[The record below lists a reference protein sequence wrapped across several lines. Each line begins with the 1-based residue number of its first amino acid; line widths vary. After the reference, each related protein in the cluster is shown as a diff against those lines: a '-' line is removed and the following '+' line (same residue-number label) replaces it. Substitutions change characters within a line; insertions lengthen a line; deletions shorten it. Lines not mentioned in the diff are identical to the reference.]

1 MHYDD
6 FLDRTIYPGVETVY
20 RPCAGRETLSH
31 SGESPLPPPDWD
43 AGQQVGDFVIESI
56 LGSGV
61 TSTVYRVTEATTGRR
76 LALKLLRVREQESLT
91 TSRLGHRRVMPLLH
105 PSLVRIHGMHMLDGI
120 PAITMERVDGI
131 TLSELI
137 RSLGGDR
144 ALAFRI
150 AARVAVDIGGA
161 LQMLHG
167 SGLVH
172 RDIKPDNLL
181 IETNGQIRLIDYGL
195 VGSYDPEADPDARRG
210 YLAGSFWYMAPESI
224 CSQRYPPA
232 CDIYALGC
240 VLLEL
245 VADPSRLPEPQL
257 GMSLGETVGDI
268 DRVIP
273 VDTPEELRELIR
285 DMLDSNS
292 ENRPLAASVARIGS
306 GQSVSRVD
314 NQIAF
319 QPTDLLGRDP
329 EMQAAEMWFHD
340 VARYGT
346 GWLHVCG
353 ANGCGKSWF
362 ASELRKRVSSNRW
375 FQVFD
380 ASCLTTPRKGFC
392 TFDEIV
398 DIVARRYARD
408 DRGLIELSP
417 TAANSMLWL
426 FPALRSIIDPKHRV
440 SDVDPCRLLPTD
452 RFATNESS
460 ADVLTGMTE
469 LFNRLCEYGP
479 VMLVIDN
486 FQWIDRSSVDLLN
499 RLLSEVNGSLGLVTI
514 SRNESTPLYCKP
526 DKTIRLNPLDERQSV
541 RLVENMIG
549 FGVPR
554 ISPRLVQMVAR
565 SGHGNASELCQML
578 VELASEMNDKNFDA
592 SYGPVAAGVC
602 LESFSMD
609 SGVSG
614 LVTRLVTM
622 AQTGKRICVSILE
635 RWIRSISLG
644 R

>member
-1 MHYDD
+1 
-6 FLDRTIYPGVETVY
+6 
-20 RPCAGRETLSH
+20 
-31 SGESPLPPPDWD
+31 
-43 AGQQVGDFVIESI
+43 
-56 LGSGV
+56 
-61 TSTVYRVTEATTGRR
+61 
-76 LALKLLRVREQESLT
+76 
-91 TSRLGHRRVMPLLH
+91 
-105 PSLVRIHGMHMLDGI
+105 
-120 PAITMERVDGI
+120 
-131 TLSELI
+131 
-137 RSLGGDR
+137 
-144 ALAFRI
+144 
-150 AARVAVDIGGA
+150 
-161 LQMLHG
+161 MLHG

-224 CSQRYPPA
+224 CSQSYPPA

-329 EMQAAEMWFHD
+329 EMQAAEKWFHD

-346 GWLHVCG
+346 GWLHLCG

-426 FPALRSIIDPKHRV
+426 FPALRSIVDPKHRV
-440 SDVDPCRLLPTD
+440 SDVDPCRILPTD
-452 RFATNESS
+452 RFATSESS

-514 SRNESTPLYCKP
+514 SRNESTPLHCKP
-526 DKTIRLNPLDERQSV
+526 DKTISLNPLDERQSV

-554 ISPRLVQMVAR
+554 ISPRLVKMVAR
-565 SGHGNASELCQML
+565 SGRGNASDLCQML
-578 VELASEMNDKNFDA
+578 VELASEMNDKKFDA
-592 SYGPVAAGVC
+592 SYEPVAAGVR
-602 LESFSMD
+602 LESSSMD
-609 SGVSG
+609 SGVS
-614 LVTRLVTM
+614 RLVTV
-622 AQTGKRICVSILE
+622 AQIGKRICVSILE
-635 RWIRSISLG
+635 RLVRSISFG

>member
-1 MHYDD
+1 MQYDD

-20 RPCAGRETLSH
+20 RQFAGRETLSH
-31 SGESPLPPPDWD
+31 WGESPMPAPDWS

-56 LGSGV
+56 LGAGV
-61 TSTVYRVTEATTGRR
+61 TSTVYRVTEATTGKK
-76 LALKLLRVREQESLT
+76 LALKLLRVRDQESLT
-91 TSRLGHRRVMPLLH
+91 TSRLGHRRVLPLLH
-105 PSLVRIHGMHMLDGI
+105 PSLVRIHGMHMLEGI
-120 PAITMERVDGI
+120 PAIAMEWVDGI

-137 RSLGGDR
+137 RSIGGDR
-144 ALAFRI
+144 VLAFRV
-150 AARVAVDIGGA
+150 AARLAVDIGGA

-181 IETNGQIRLIDYGL
+181 IESNGRIRLIDYGL

-285 DMLDSNS
+285 DMLDPNS

-306 GQSVSRVD
+306 GQPVSRFD
-314 NQIAF
+314 TQIAF
-319 QPTDLLGRDP
+319 RPTDLLGRAP
-329 EMQAAEMWFHD
+329 EMDAAEKWFHD
-340 VARYGT
+340 VARHGT
-346 GWLHVCG
+346 GWLHIRGV
-353 ANGCGKSWF
+353 NGCGKSWF

-380 ASCLTTPRKGFC
+380 ASCLTAPRKGFC

-417 TAANSMLWL
+417 AAAHSMLWL
-426 FPALRSIIDPKHRV
+426 FPALRSIVDPKHLV
-440 SDVDPCRLLPTD
+440 WDVDHCRLPPPD
-452 RFATNESS
+452 RFAATDSS
-460 ADVLTGMTE
+460 ADMLTGMTE
-469 LFNRLCEYGP
+469 FFNRLCEYGP
-479 VMLVIDN
+479 VMLVLDN
-486 FQWIDRSSVDLLN
+486 FQWIDRSSVDVLN
-499 RLLSEVNGSLGLVTI
+499 RLLSEVKGSLGLVTV

-526 DKTIRLNPLDERQSV
+526 DKTISLDPLDERQSV
-541 RLVENMIG
+541 RLIENMIG
-549 FGVPR
+549 FGVPK
-554 ISPRLVQMVAR
+554 ISPRLVQIVAR
-565 SGHGNASELCQML
+565 SGRGNANELCQLL

-592 SYGPVAAGVC
+592 SFGSYAADAHR
-602 LESFSMD
+602 ESKNRN
-609 SGVSG
+609 VSPSHF
-614 LVTRLVTM
+614 VTA
-622 AQTGKRICVSILE
+622 AQTGKRICVSFVQRL
-635 RWIRSISLG
+635 IRSLSLG